1 MYVFPFYYLTNFK
14 SGNEKAARLIN
25 FDNGKHKNLT
35 VLIFA
40 LLSKKTKSMKNK
52 PKLSFWQIWN
62 LSFGFL
68 GVQFGFALQ
77 NANASRI
84 LSSLGA
90 DPHNLSFFWLVAP
103 TMGLVVQP
111 LVGAAS
117 DTTWTRLGRRSPYIL
132 FGAIVSMLAMFFM
145 PNAPSVITTGGA
157 AALAFGVIMLALMD
171 GSFNVTFQPFR
182 ALVAD
187 MTAEEQRNTA
197 YSVQSFL
204 INVGAVIGSALPYIL
219 TAFGIENQAE
229 AGKVAPSVIWSF
241 YIGGSLLLLSVLVT
255 VIKTKEYPPKDF
267 EAYNGITQEDKER
280 KESFW
285 HLLTHMPKTMQQ
297 LSIVQL
303 FSWFPLFL
311 MWVFSTTAISQ
322 HYFGVPLDFKAEHET
337 DMTIRQAFEEAG
349 NWVGICFATYSLVAA
364 LFSSVM
370 PRLIALS
377 SRKIVYGV
385 ALVIGGIAYI
395 STIFF
400 TNHYMLLISMVGIG
414 IAWAA
419 ILAMPYAILS
429 GSLPAKRMGIYMGL
443 FNLTVVIPQ
452 ILSGLL
458 SRVILKDLFGGH
470 GIYVFVFAGVI
481 MLLGSV
487 MVIFVKD
494 K

>member
-1 MYVFPFYYLTNFK
+1 
-14 SGNEKAARLIN
+14 
-25 FDNGKHKNLT
+25 
-35 VLIFA
+35 
-40 LLSKKTKSMKNK
+40 MKNK
-52 PKLSFWQIWN
+52 PRLSFWQIWN

-103 TMGLVVQP
+103 IMGLIVQP
-111 LVGAAS
+111 VVGAAS
-117 DTTWTRLGRRSPYIL
+117 DKTWTRIGRRSPYIL
-132 FGAIVSMLAMFFM
+132 FGALVSMLAMFFM
-145 PNAPSVITTGGA
+145 PNAPMIIKAGGA
-157 AALAFGVIMLALMD
+157 AALTFGVVMLALMD

-187 MTAEEQRNTA
+187 MTPENQRNVA

-219 TAFGIENQAE
+219 TAAGISNEAE
-229 AGKVAPSVIWSF
+229 VGKVAPSVIWSF

-255 VIKTKEYPPKDF
+255 VFKTKEHPPKDF
-267 EAYNGITQEDKER
+267 EAYNGITDEDKSH

-285 HLLTHMPKTMQQ
+285 KLLTNMPKTMQQ

-311 MWVFSTTAISQ
+311 LWVYSTTAISQ
-322 HYFGVPLDFKAEHET
+322 HYFGVPIDFNAAET
-337 DMTIRQAFEEAG
+337 GADNAIRLAFDEAG
-349 NWVGICFATYSLVAA
+349 NWVGICFAVYSLVAA
-364 LFSSVM
+364 LFSIVM
-370 PRLIALS
+370 PSIIKATN
-377 SRKIVYGV
+377 RKTVYAG
-385 ALVIGGIAYI
+385 ALVMGGLGYI
-395 STIFF
+395 STYFF
-400 TNHYMLLISMVGIG
+400 SSQYMLLVSMVGIG

-443 FNLTVVIPQ
+443 FNLTVVVPQ
-452 ILSGLL
+452 ILSG
-458 SRVILKDLFGGH
+458 VFGGPILRTFFGGH
-470 GIYVFVFAGVI
+470 GIYILVLAGVI
-481 MLLGSV
+481 MLLGSAMV
-487 MVIFVKD
+487 MFVKD
-494 K
+494 TEE